1 MEVERVEVGARDENE
16 AVDEA
21 DGEGGEVGA
30 AGEEPERHHGVF
42 GEFPFVEEEEGD
54 GYDAEY

>member
-1 MEVERVEVGARDENE
+1 MEVEGVEVGAGDEDE

-30 AGEEPERHHGVF
+30 FGEEAERHHGVF
-42 GEFPFVEEEEGD
+42 GEFPFVEEEEDD
-54 GYDAEY
+54 GYEAEY

>member
-1 MEVERVEVGARDENE
+1 MEVDGVEVGAEDDDE

-30 AGEEPERHHGVF
+30 FGEESERHHRVF
-42 GEFPFVEEEEGD
+42 GEFPFVEEEEDD
-54 GYDAEY
+54 GYEAKY